1 MYGGGEFGDAA
12 MALPKEANGNATLTA
27 EGGRTNGDGGPS
39 KGLSTIV
46 TLGWG
51 KVGRRRESEQ
61 IVFRASFE
69 TSVSL
74 FVSQIFAFLL
84 LDTTDLTKITE
95 LTMKHEWL
103 NWH

>member
-61 IVFRASFE
+61 IAFPASFE
-69 TSVSL
+69 TSVT
-74 FVSQIFAFLL
+74 LL
-84 LDTTDLTKITE
+84 IVAVMVIRVIRVMWKKIVIR
-95 LTMKHEWL
+95 
-103 NWH
+103 